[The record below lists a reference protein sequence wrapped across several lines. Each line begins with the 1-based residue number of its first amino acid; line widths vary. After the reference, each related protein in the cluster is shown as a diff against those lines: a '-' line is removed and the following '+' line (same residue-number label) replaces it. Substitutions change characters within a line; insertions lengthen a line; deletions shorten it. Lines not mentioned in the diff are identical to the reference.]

1 MSQDVTAVIKFVADD
16 QTAGAF
22 SSANRSLKNQEKAI
36 QRVVDQQ
43 KKLTREAGKSADQI
57 AIETLKRSG
66 AKDEIIAQVVALQE
80 ERQAILQAKTARK
93 EGINEVDRMIAAM
106 RDQAATI
113 GMSKAALA
121 EHKAVQQG
129 ATAAQL
135 ASIQAIQAE
144 IDAKQQET
152 QATIQTSSAADQLIQ
167 KLQTQINTFDMSED
181 AVLEYKLR
189 LDGATDAQIA
199 QIAGLQEQ
207 SRAMQKQI
215 PLYQRMKQQLRFIRG
230 GFGQVGHQVQDI
242 AVQLQGGTDAMIV
255 FGQQGSQ
262 IASLFGP
269 GGAAIGALL
278 AVGAA
283 AYTVFKNFELSS
295 NEIAELREELKEFE
309 PKSEAARE
317 SLARTQALLTASQRN
332 ILREEIEELS
342 DQLNDAAGKGLL
354 AIERYKQIGHILA
367 DEPKAELIETIQSAG
382 LEAQTAETRLFK
394 LRDELIAL
402 GGAVTDFPEE
412 DFLEKVRNL
421 FADPLFG
428 GREIEPPTPEVDTSA
443 AEAAAADF
451 LNIERTFLTG
461 IKKINSDFDLIK
473 DQIVETAELAGI
485 EGDRLNQAIQANEAA
500 RQAALD
506 KFHADEYAKQ
516 VAHSEALR
524 QERLAREA
532 AIQEIEDEAR
542 QREKD
547 ARQAR
552 LDDFEASLARE
563 EALLEEQKNM
573 RISAIDELMAAVARE
588 DQYNKDVAAAKVSL
602 NQQVLSSAQSLTQ
615 GLLAGMNKESSA
627 YKAVFAAAQAL
638 AIAQTVINTEMA
650 AIAALAPPPVGLGPT
665 AGLGY
670 SKAIRAIGYASVG
683 LIAAQTVSSF
693 EGGGFTGRGS
703 RSGGIDG
710 RGGFPAILHPNET
723 VIDHDGGGMQPIVV
737 NQTIN
742 VTTGVQQT
750 VRAEIANLLPQIS
763 EAAKS
768 AVADSRMRGGNF
780 GGAMGA

>member
-93 EGINEVDRMIAAM
+93 EGINEVDRMIAVM
-106 RDQAATI
+106 KEQAATI

-189 LDGATDAQIA
+189 LDGATDAQIRT
-199 QIAGLQEQ
+199 IAGLREQ

-269 GGAAIGALL
+269 GGAALGAIL

-283 AYTVFKNFELSS
+283 AFTVFKNFELTTSQVEEMRREFEEFTPKTEEAQKALGLALEILAQQKR
-295 NEIAELREELKEFE
+295 NNLRDQIAETTKTMENAVRKARLSKHAFIAVGDALGSADAEELAETIATTGA
-309 PKSEAARE
+309 EAF
-317 SLARTQALLTASQRN
+317 LAKAKVLALK
-332 ILREEIEELS
+332 EEL
-342 DQLNDAAGKGLL
+342 
-354 AIERYKQIGHILA
+354 E
-367 DEPKAELIETIQSAG
+367 
-382 LEAQTAETRLFK
+382 
-394 LRDELIAL
+394 AL
-402 GGAVTDFPEE
+402 GGIAFDFPGQELFDQMDE
-412 DFLEKVRNL
+412 MFAEAVGGTGKLQAPEIDESESLRKWQESRAKYFEAQRNL
-421 FADPLFG
+421 LTGLERIRADFDVEEVKFAL
-428 GREIEPPTPEVDTSA
+428 T
-443 AEAAAADF
+443 AADAMAP
-451 LNIERTFLTG
+451 
-461 IKKINSDFDLIK
+461 
-473 DQIVETAELAGI
+473 AEEILSGLAI
-485 EGDRLNQAIQANEAA
+485 IRANE
-500 RQAALD
+500 QAAVD
-506 KFHADEYAKQ
+506 AFYEQQYAAQ
-516 VAHSEALR
+516 VAHLERMR

-532 AIQEIEDEAR
+532 GVAEHEAAI
-542 QREKD
+542 RESTL
-547 ARQAR
+547 A
-552 LDDFEASLARE
+552 DFEASLQRE
-563 EALLEEQKNM
+563 E
-573 RISAIDELMAAVARE
+573 ELREGNLAHMLDVLRRE
-588 DQYNKDVAAAKVSL
+588 DEANEESAKKKADLAKKKVEMDL
-602 NQQVLSSAQSLTQ
+602 ELLSSAQSLAG
-615 GLLAGMNKESSA
+615 GLLAIMDKSSGA
-627 YKAVFAAAQAL
+627 YKAMFAFQQAL
-638 AIAQTVINTEMA
+638 AIAQTVINTEKA
-650 AIAALAPPPVGLGPT
+650 AIEAIATFPGAQGIT
-665 AGLGY
+665 Y
-670 SKAIRAIGYASVG
+670 SKAIRAMGYASVG

-710 RGGFPAILHPNET
+710 RGGFPAILHPNES
-723 VIDHDGGGMQPIVV
+723 VIDHEGGGMQPIVV